1 MNFKLFKPLN
11 EQIQVIKIKRQGI
24 ADSEREEL
32 IESIINEDAVE
43 SLKED
48 VELASINEGLSDA
61 VMKYYLKKN
70 KKLAG
75 KSSRKKYDTE
85 IGNYYEDEEKN
96 SASAHADKV
105 RGLRD
110 RVKSDIGNMDQAY
123 RNREINANEYK
134 KGIKR
139 LNKDAAKDLYHLNKE
154 NYNSNVE
161 AANLKRKQ
169 AIESANLKRKQAK
182 EDAKVEKFYKK
193 HGTSFD
199 DLNKAFNDAA
209 GNKPE
214 ENKPVET
221 EKAVNFHKT
230 GGLEEVGQKDVVKKE
245 APVENKV
252 VETATPVENKSVENN
267 RDEEFEKRVNDEVS
281 KRYQAKLDD
290 DAKKKQERQAEIT
303 AKRKAT
309 YEANKAK
316 KAAEAQATKE
326 PVKEA
331 PSKDAVVET
340 PKHEEPAKEAP
351 VVEAP
356 KKEEEK

>member
-24 ADSEREEL
+24 ADFEREEL
-32 IESIINEDAVE
+32 IESIINGDAAE
-43 SLKED
+43 SLTED

-61 VMKYYLKKN
+61 VVNYYLKKN
-70 KKLAG
+70 KRLAS
-75 KSSRKKYDTE
+75 KSGRKGSQTSK
-85 IGNYYEDEEKN
+85 IGSYYRDEEEK
-96 SASAHADKV
+96 SASSHASEVKALD
-105 RGLRD
+105 D
-110 RVKSDIGNMDQAY
+110 RRKADMESIDQAY
-123 RNREINANEYK
+123 RNREISAKEYK

-154 NYNSNVE
+154 NYKSNI
-161 AANLKRKQ
+161 ASAKLKRKQ
-169 AIESANLKRKQAK
+169 ERKQAK
-182 EDAKVEKFYKK
+182 EDAKVEKFNKK
-193 HGTSFD
+193 YNTRVN
-199 DLNKAFNDAA
+199 DLNKAFNNAV
-209 GNKPE
+209 GNKSE

-245 APVENKV
+245 TPVENKV
-252 VETATPVENKSVENN
+252 VETAKPVENKPVENN

-290 DAKKKQERQAEIT
+290 DAKKKQERQAEIN

-316 KAAEAQATKE
+316 KVAEEQAAKE

-340 PKHEEPAKEAP
+340 PKPEEPKHEEPVKEAP
-351 VVEAP
+351 VAEAP

>member
-32 IESIINEDAVE
+32 IESIINGDAIE
-43 SLKED
+43 SLTED

-110 RVKSDIGNMDQAY
+110 RVKSDIGNMDRAY
-123 RNREINANEYK
+123 RNREITAKEYK

-161 AANLKRKQ
+161 AANLKRNQ
-169 AIESANLKRKQAK
+169 AIESANLKRNQAK

-193 HGTSFD
+193 HSTSFD

-230 GGLEEVGQKDVVKKE
+230 GGLEEVAVKKE
-245 APVENKV
+245 TPVENKV
-252 VETATPVENKSVENN
+252 VETAKPVENKPVENN

-290 DAKKKQERQAEIT
+290 DAKKKQERQAEIN

-309 YEANKAK
+309 YEARKAQ
-316 KAAEAQATKE
+316 KAAEAQAAKE

-340 PKHEEPAKEAP
+340 PK
-351 VVEAP
+351 
-356 KKEEEK
+356 KEEEK